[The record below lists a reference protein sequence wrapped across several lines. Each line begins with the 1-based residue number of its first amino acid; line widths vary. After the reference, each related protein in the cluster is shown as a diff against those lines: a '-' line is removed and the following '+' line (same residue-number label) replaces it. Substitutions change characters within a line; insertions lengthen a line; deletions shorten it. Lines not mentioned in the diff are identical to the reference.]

1 MPRASGCLLAVTL
14 LVAGGL
20 EASQTIPAAPSFVRR
35 VDHITIRAANPRELY
50 AFFTE
55 TMQLPVAWPL
65 TSPREGV
72 VTGGVGVGNVN
83 LEAIQ
88 FPGQTEQQPRLLGFA
103 FEPLSL
109 DESLRQLTRRGFA
122 VGARREIVGTRPNG
136 AKGVLWTNVT
146 LPQLS
151 DSENP
156 AFGTVHV
163 FLSEYDPAYV
173 DVEQRRERLRK
184 QLVANGGGPLGIVD
198 LREIVIGVRDIVA
211 ARQIWERL
219 LQAVSSPGVNTWQVG
234 DGPAIR
240 LISAPQERMQSLIL
254 RVASLD
260 RAKAFL
266 RDNGLLGAEA
276 DGMVSI
282 DPSKVWGIDL
292 RLIDK

>member
-1 MPRASGCLLAVTL
+1 M
-14 LVAGGL
+14 
-20 EASQTIPAAPSFVRR
+20 
-35 VDHITIRAANPRELY
+35 IRAANPRALD
-50 AFFTE
+50 AVLAE

-72 VTGGVGVGNVN
+72 VTGGVGVGSVN

-109 DESLRQLTRRGFA
+109 DESLRQLRLRGLAAGVRRA
-122 VGARREIVGTRPNG
+122 IVGTRPDG
-136 AKGVLWTNVT
+136 TKGVLWTNLT
-146 LPQLS
+146 LQQFS

-156 AFGTVHV
+156 AQATVHV

-173 DVEQRRERLRK
+173 NVEQRRERLLK

-198 LREIVIGVRDIVA
+198 LKEIVIGVRDIVA
-211 ARQIWERL
+211 ARRIWERL
-219 LQAVSSPGVNTWQVG
+219 LQAVSSPGVNTRQVG

-240 LISAPQERMQSLIL
+240 LISAPQDRMQSLIL

-260 RAKAFL
+260 KAKAFL
-266 RDNGLLGAEA
+266 RDNRLLGAET
-276 DGMVSI
+276 DGIVSI
-282 DPSKVWGIDL
+282 DPLKVWDVDL
-292 RLIDK
+292 RLVGQ